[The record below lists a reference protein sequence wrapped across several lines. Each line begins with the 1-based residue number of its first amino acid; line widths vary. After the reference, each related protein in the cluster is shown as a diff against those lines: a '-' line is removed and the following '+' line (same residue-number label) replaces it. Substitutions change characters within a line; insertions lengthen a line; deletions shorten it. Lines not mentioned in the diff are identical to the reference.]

1 MTPTLNKL
9 RAQVMKRVLDA
20 TRSGDEQ
27 IHDSGFMCILR
38 TSFVCAVEREYDL
51 LQSQRVIR
59 WFGADDAIRKYDAD
73 NIL

>member
-1 MTPTLNKL
+1 MSKFMI
-9 RAQVMKRVLDA
+9 VVL
-20 TRSGDEQ
+20 
-27 IHDSGFMCILR
+27 FMCVLR

-51 LQSQRVIR
+51 LQFQRVIR